1 MAQYLDYKKLRA
13 DFPIL
18 ESRMNGKPLVFLDS
32 AASSQKPRRVIEA
45 FEDYYRC
52 RNANIHRG
60 AYRLSHEATDLYD
73 KTRAKLAEFLNA
85 PEPDTIIFTR
95 NTTESINLV
104 AYTWG
109 EQNIGPGDE
118 ILVSELEH
126 HSNLVPWM
134 MLAERKGA
142 RLVYL
147 PLTADHRYDYSRLD
161 EVLSERTKLV
171 ALAHMSNAVGSIHN
185 LKLLRERS
193 RQVGARFLVDGAQ
206 GCSHLAVDVQEL
218 DCDFYALS
226 AHKMLGPTGVGALY
240 GKRELLESM
249 PPFMGGGDM
258 ILWVRKE
265 GYKPGPLPSKF
276 EAGTP
281 NIAGVVAFSVAL
293 DYLRRVGLEK
303 IHEHEEALVNY
314 AYEQLERESGVVM
327 YGTRAPG
334 ERGGVLS
341 FNIAGVH
348 QHDVGSILD
357 EEGIAVRAG
366 HHCCEPFMR
375 GLDIPGTVRA
385 SFYLYNGPEDVDA
398 LVAAIRKVKVVFQG
412 AVAKATESLQTIPG
426 K

>member
-1 MAQYLDYKKLRA
+1 MADVLDYKAIKE

-18 ESRMNGKPLVFLDS
+18 GTKMNGKPLVFLDS

-60 AYRLSHEATDLYD
+60 AYRLSYEATDLYD
-73 KTRAKLAEFLNA
+73 RTRAKLAEFLNA
-85 PEPDTIIFTR
+85 PEPESVIFTR
-95 NTTESINLV
+95 NTTEGINLV
-104 AYTWG
+104 AYSWG
-109 EQNIGPGDE
+109 DQNINEGDE

-134 MLAERKGA
+134 MLAQRRRAK
-142 RLVYL
+142 LVYL

-161 EVLSERTKLV
+161 EVLSPRTKLV
-171 ALAHMSNAVGSIHN
+171 ALAHMSNAVGTIHD
-185 LKLLRERS
+185 LKLLRQKS
-193 RQVGARFLVDGAQ
+193 KAVGAKLLIDGAQ
-206 GCSHLAVDVQEL
+206 GSSHLKVDVQDM

-240 GKRELLESM
+240 GRKELLEAM
-249 PPFMGGGDM
+249 PPFLGGGDM
-258 ILWVRKE
+258 ILWVKND
-265 GYKPGPLPSKF
+265 GFKPAPLPAKF

-293 DYLRRVGLEK
+293 DYLRRVGLDK
-303 IHEHEEALVNY
+303 IHAHELSLVDY
-314 AYEQLERESGVVM
+314 AYEQLRHEEGVTL
-327 YGTRAPG
+327 YGTREPG
-334 ERGGVLS
+334 QRGGVLS

-357 EEGIAVRAG
+357 EDGIAVRAG

-375 GLDIPGTVRA
+375 KLDIAGTVRA

-398 LVAAIRKVKVVFQG
+398 LVRGIKRVKQVFKTALARAG
-412 AVAKATESLQTIPG
+412 HSD
-426 K
+426 